1 MDNKALTRL
10 EFGKVKEQLAS
21 FTYSGLGRER
31 VGALAPSAELHVIQ
45 RRQGETSEGRELYR
59 LEPATEFYGWQDV
72 RTQLQKAGR
81 GGILE
86 PEELLAV
93 ADTLTSCRAVKNF
106 FREKGERYP
115 ILSDL
120 AYSLIA
126 LPDLESSIKKTILP
140 GGEVSD
146 RASSALAQVR
156 RKIAGAQLQ
165 VKEHLDKVIR
175 SPQYQKYIQD
185 PIVTIREG
193 RYVVPVKIEY
203 RSQMPGLI
211 HDQSASG
218 ATLFIEPMGVVEK
231 NNEIRGLILAEKQ
244 EVYRILSGL
253 SAGIAEHA
261 ENLLVALDALGEF
274 DFILAKARY
283 SQKLSAWAPVFTEEP
298 ILDIRQGRHPL
309 LPGKVVPVNL
319 TLGRDFDTLVIT
331 GPNTGGKTVALKT
344 AGIMTLMAQSGLHLP
359 AEEGTRMGV
368 FRQVF
373 TDIGDEQSIEES
385 LSTFSSHLTNIV
397 EILEKADSHSLVL
410 LDELGAGTD
419 PTEGAALAQSI
430 LEKLH
435 MSGAKTVAT
444 THYNEL
450 KSFAYTRDRVE
461 NASVEFDAITLR
473 PTFRLLT
480 GHPGRSNAFE
490 TAKKLGLSPEL
501 ISRAKEF
508 MTVEQIKIEE
518 FMQNLERTQ
527 QEAEQ
532 SRREAQEAVLEAN
545 KLKEKYKK
553 MHQDLNIR
561 KETIIAKAG
570 EEAEKLVKAAKT
582 EAEATVRALRE
593 KLSQEASKGREQ
605 AIQEA
610 REQLAS
616 LQNKVNKKVRKPK
629 IIPGKAPTALR
640 GGEEVF
646 LPQYN
651 QKGFVLHPPGND
663 GEVQVQVGI
672 IKVSVPVKELR
683 LVERPR
689 HNSDDDAAGIAK
701 TSLDKAKAISMEL
714 DLRGQYAEDALQVID
729 KYLDDATLAG
739 LSRVRLIHGKG
750 TGQLR
755 TAVQSFLKTHHRV
768 KSFRLGEQGEGGL
781 GVTVV
786 EINV

>member
-1 MDNKALTRL
+1 MDNKALKRL
-10 EFGKVKEQLAS
+10 EFYKVKEQLAS
-21 FTYSGLGRER
+21 FTYSNLGRER
-31 VGALAPSAELHVIQ
+31 VMALEPVTDLQVII

-81 GGILE
+81 GGVLE
-86 PEELLAV
+86 PEDLLAV
-93 ADTLTSCRAVKNF
+93 ADTLTSCRLVKNF
-106 FREKGERYP
+106 FREKGEKYP

-120 AYSLIA
+120 SFALFA
-126 LPDLESSIKKTILP
+126 LPELENSIKKTILP

-146 RASSALAQVR
+146 RASATLAQLR
-156 RKIAGAQLQ
+156 RKIAGSQLQ
-165 VKEHLDKVIR
+165 VKEYLDKVIR
-175 SPQYQKYIQD
+175 SPQYQKYMQD

-193 RYVVPVKIEY
+193 RYVVPIKIEH

-231 NNEIRGLILAEKQ
+231 NNEIRSLVLAEKQ

-253 SAGIAEHA
+253 SANIANHSED
-261 ENLLVALDALGEF
+261 LLIAMDTLGEF

-283 SQKLSAWAPVFTEEP
+283 SQKLSAWAPEFTEET
-298 ILDIRQGRHPL
+298 ILEIRLGRHPL
-309 LPGKVVPVNL
+309 LQGKVVPVNL
-319 TLGRDFDTLVIT
+319 VLGRDFDTLVIT

-344 AGIMTLMAQSGLHLP
+344 AGLLTLMAQSGLHLP

-368 FRQVF
+368 FYNVF

-397 EILEKADSHSLVL
+397 EIVERADRHSLVL

-435 MSGAKTVAT
+435 MSGAKTIAT

-490 TAKKLGLSPEL
+490 TAKKLGLSQEL
-501 ISRAKEF
+501 IDRAKEF
-508 MTVEQIKIEE
+508 LTVEQIKIEE
-518 FMQNLERTQ
+518 FMQNLEKTQ

-532 SRREAQEAVLEAN
+532 SWREAHESMMEAGLLKDKYHKMQQELSQKKEA
-545 KLKEKYKK
+545 
-553 MHQDLNIR
+553 
-561 KETIIAKAG
+561 IIAKAG
-570 EEAEKLVKAAKT
+570 EEAGKLVKSAKS
-582 EAEATVRALRE
+582 EAEAAVKALRE

-605 AIQEA
+605 AIQVA
-610 REQLAS
+610 REQLSA
-616 LQNKVNKKVRKPK
+616 LQTKVNKKTVTRKP
-629 IIPGKAPTALR
+629 PSGKAPETLR
-640 GGEEVF
+640 VGEEVY

-651 QKGFVLHPPGND
+651 QKGFVLNPPGSD

-672 IKVSVPVKELR
+672 IKISVPMKELR
-683 LVERPR
+683 LVEKPR
-689 HNSDDDAAGIAK
+689 LQKDGDFAGIAR

-714 DLRGQYAEDALQVID
+714 DLRGQYAEDALQLID
-729 KYLDDATLAG
+729 KYFDDAALAG
-739 LSRVRLIHGKG
+739 LTRVRLIHGKG
-750 TGQLR
+750 TGLLR
-755 TAVQSFLKTHHRV
+755 TAVQSYLKTHHRV
-768 KSFRLGEQGEGGL
+768 SSYRLGEQGEGGM

-786 EINV
+786 EMK